1 MSAVQSGVNIKNAVT
16 ETEFSNEV
24 MLFAKKGFEEH
35 DYTVYSVESL
45 SGDFTTL
52 NEDNHVHPDML

>member
-1 MSAVQSGVNIKNAVT
+1 
-16 ETEFSNEV
+16 

-35 DYTVYSVESL
+35 DYTVCSVESL

-52 NEDNHVHPDML
+52 NENDHVHPDIL